1 MGVNSFSELSK
12 LNIFGDKDIKRGD
25 MFYIQDSYSSGS
37 EQRAGRPAVIVSSDK
52 GAKTSPVVSIVY
64 LTTEPK
70 PDMMVHV
77 DIRSVAR
84 ESIALCEQVFTVSK
98 NRVGDYYGHVTASE
112 MSAIELGIA
121 EALGIRYGISQETGI
136 QFIDTLGEDIIEKA
150 NDHVR
155 NVLSAGEEVRTV
167 IQALNEVSAA
177 EIMIGPKSIDNYV
190 TDDIRNEIRQRAINS
205 IEERRSE
212 AVTELEKLIG
222 IRKPATINPVFEAA
236 VQEMVQSNQKMSTYV
251 DNSATDPEGEN
262 PEVVEEPPALPTL
275 DDTAV
280 EDVRRM
286 YQVEGKTLKEV
297 AVTYGVTKSQV
308 NTFVSKHNLRRT
320 SYKKDEIFPDSK
332 AEVRAGTECL

>member
-25 MFYIQDSYSSGS
+25 IFYIQDSYSSGS

-52 GAKTSPVVSIVY
+52 GVKTSPVVSIIY

-167 IQALNEVSAA
+167 IQALKEVSAA

-205 IEERRSE
+205 IEERRLE
-212 AVTELEKLIG
+212 VITKLEKLMG

-236 VQEMVQSNQKMSTYV
+236 VQEMVQQNNQKTSTYV
-251 DNSATDPEGEN
+251 DNSVTDP
-262 PEVVEEPPALPTL
+262 VELLEPAEKPALPAL

-286 YQVEGKTLKEV
+286 YQSEGKTLSEV
-297 AVTYGVTKSQV
+297 AAVYGVTKNQV
-308 NTFVSKHNLRRT
+308 NTYVSKHNLRRT
-320 SYKKDEIFPDSK
+320 SYKKDEIFLDAK
-332 AEVRAGTECL
+332 AEVRAGRECL